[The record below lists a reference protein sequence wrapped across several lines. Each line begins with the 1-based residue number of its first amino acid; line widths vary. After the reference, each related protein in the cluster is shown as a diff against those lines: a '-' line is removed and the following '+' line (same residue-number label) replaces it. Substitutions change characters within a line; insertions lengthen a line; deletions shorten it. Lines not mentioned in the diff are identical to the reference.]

1 MKSFTPRH
9 VLALAAIIAAG
20 VVLQPVAAVATSRLV
35 ELVDSSTN
43 TPAKID
49 ATGALLTTT
58 NATVRT
64 TPADAP
70 VRIAELQL
78 RGGGPAATVSTAAYR
93 KVQVVAWT
101 SCVATD
107 RGCNAV
113 RLTGGVD
120 YAAPGGCPPGTCT
133 YANSFVAVAMNFA
146 QTAAASS
153 TPVQSYVFDNLLPS
167 LVFKPQNTTATTGAA
182 SVGVRVIVYG
192 IK

>member
-20 VVLQPVAAVATSRLV
+20 VVLQPVAAVAAGSLV
-35 ELVDSSTN
+35 TLVDSSTN

-70 VRIAELQL
+70 VRITELQL
-78 RGGGPAATVSTAAYR
+78 RGGGPAATVTRLLPQGPGRRVDELCGYR
-93 KVQVVAWT
+93 PRVKRGALDRRRRLRGAWGVSSRYVHVRQLLRGGGDELRPDCRGVV
-101 SCVATD
+101 
-107 RGCNAV
+107 N
-113 RLTGGVD
+113 
-120 YAAPGGCPPGTCT
+120 
-133 YANSFVAVAMNFA
+133 
-146 QTAAASS
+146 AAAEH
-153 TPVQSYVFDNLLPS
+153 VFDNLLPS